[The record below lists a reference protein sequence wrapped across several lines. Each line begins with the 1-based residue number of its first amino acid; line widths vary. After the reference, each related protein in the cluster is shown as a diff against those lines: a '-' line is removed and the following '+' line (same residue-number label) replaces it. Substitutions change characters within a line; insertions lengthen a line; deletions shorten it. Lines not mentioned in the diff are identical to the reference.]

1 MNHKLHHK
9 KLTLRRDLNL
19 FQAVACGVGI
29 IVGAG
34 IYVLLG
40 PAAGLAGNAVWISF
54 IISAFLALFTGFSYA
69 ELSSLFPKDG
79 SEYIYVEN
87 TFNKKLAFLIGYSI
101 LLGGSI
107 SAAAVSLGFAGY
119 FSALLNLNNL
129 VLTAAIV
136 LILMSLVNLL
146 GVKDS
151 ANLNI
156 FLTAIEILGLIFV
169 ILVSIKFFGSVNY
182 FEAPRGVTGI
192 LSASSLIFFAYI
204 GFESLVK
211 LSEETKNAKKIIP
224 LALISSILFATILY
238 ILVSI
243 SAVSVLGHEALS
255 NSKAPLAD
263 VISVALGKDY
273 SLLLTIIALLS
284 TATTVLLIILS
295 TSRILYGLGEEI
307 KQLKIFTKISRNTR
321 SPYLSVL
328 SVLFL
333 ALIFVL
339 IGKIETVASITN
351 FTIYLTFFF
360 VNLALLVLRYQ
371 KPKLKRKFKAPLNIK
386 NFSVTAFL
394 GMLSSIFFILNLE
407 LKIVLGGIGLVLL
420 GLFFGKFIKY

>member
-1 MNHKLHHK
+1 MNHHHK
-9 KLTLRRDLNL
+9 KLTLRKDLNL
-19 FQAVACGVGI
+19 FEAIACGIGI

-69 ELSSLFPKDG
+69 ELSSVYPKDG
-79 SEYIYVEN
+79 SEYIYIKN

-101 LLGGSI
+101 LLGSAI
-107 SAAAVSLGFAGY
+107 SAATVSLGFAGY
-119 FSALLNLNNL
+119 FNSLFSFNSLIPAAVGILL
-129 VLTAAIV
+129 LTVI
-136 LILMSLVNLL
+136 INLL

-151 ANLNI
+151 SRLNI

-169 ILVSIKFFGSVNY
+169 IFVSIKYFGSVNY
-182 FEAPRGVTGI
+182 LETSSKGI
-192 LSASSLIFFAYI
+192 PGIFNGAALIFFAYI

-243 SAVSVLGHEALS
+243 SAVSVLGYKALS
-255 NSKAPLAD
+255 ESKAPLAEVIQKTLGAD
-263 VISVALGKDY
+263 VSILISIV
-273 SLLLTIIALLS
+273 ALLS

-295 TSRILYGLGEEI
+295 GSRILYGLGEEI
-307 KQLKIFTKISRNTR
+307 KLLKVFTKISKKRR
-321 SPYLSVL
+321 VPYLSVL
-328 SVLFL
+328 VIFCLSILF
-333 ALIFVL
+333 IL
-339 IGKIETVASITN
+339 IGKIEIVASITN

-360 VNLALLVLRYQ
+360 VNLSLLVLRYK
-371 KPKLKRKFKAPLNIK
+371 KPNLKRKFKAPLNIK
-386 NFSVTAFL
+386 KFSVTALL
-394 GMLSSIFFILNLE
+394 GLLSSIFFILNLE
-407 LKIVLGGIGLVLL
+407 LKIIFGGIVLIFL
-420 GLFFGKFIKY
+420 GLIFGKFIKS